1 MSGGGES
8 QNDAKHARARARGRL
23 MWFGMHILVFVV
35 VMIVLV
41 AVSIS
46 MNVLEP
52 WFVFPLVA
60 WGAPL
65 AVHAAFAMG
74 LFDSLLGRD

>member
-1 MSGGGES
+1 MGMSGGGES
-8 QNDAKHARARARGRL
+8 QDDAKHARARGRL
-23 MWFGMHILVFVV
+23 MWFGMHILVFVA

-41 AVSIS
+41 AVSIL

-74 LFDSLLGRD
+74 LFDSLLRRD

>member
-74 LFDSLLGRD
+74 LFDSLLRRD

>member
-1 MSGGGES
+1 MGMSGGGES
-8 QNDAKHARARARGRL
+8 QDDPKYARAHHRL
-23 MWFGMHILVFVV
+23 IWFGMHILVFVA
-35 VMIVLV
+35 VMIALV

-52 WFVFPLVA
+52 WFVFPLVV

>member
-8 QNDAKHARARARGRL
+8 PDDPKHARARRRL
-23 MWFGMHILVFVV
+23 MWFGMHILVFVA

-52 WFVFPLVA
+52 WIVFPLVV

-74 LFDSLLGRD
+74 LFDSLLRRV

>member
-1 MSGGGES
+1 MNGNGEN
-8 QNDAKHARARARGRL
+8 QEDPKRAHVRRRL
-23 MWFGMHILVFVV
+23 LLFGVHILIFVV
-35 VMIVLV
+35 VTIVLV

-46 MNVLEP
+46 MNAQEP

>member
-8 QNDAKHARARARGRL
+8 QDDPKNARAHRRL
-23 MWFGMHILVFVV
+23 IWFGKHILVFIAI
-35 VMIVLV
+35 MIVLV
-41 AVSIS
+41 AVSFS
-46 MNVLEP
+46 MNVPKP

-74 LFDSLLGRD
+74 LFDSLLRRD